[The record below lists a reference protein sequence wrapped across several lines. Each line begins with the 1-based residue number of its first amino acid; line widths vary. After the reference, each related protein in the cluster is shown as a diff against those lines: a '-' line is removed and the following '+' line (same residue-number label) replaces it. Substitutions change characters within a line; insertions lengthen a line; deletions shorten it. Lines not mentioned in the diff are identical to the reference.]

1 MTYQVDIVKDVLS
14 GSNLAYFGFTSDNHN
29 YAQEQRVYIKSI
41 CEVDAS
47 SGESIYKGYKDPS
60 DLDEDGVYDFQQ
72 KGDVP
77 EFSDSYEDDEIV
89 IIKEG
94 ADTTFTTSVTYEGTG
109 DVVWQMCNVDCSECT
124 IIEKSPGIMMTGIFR
139 GDIGGIEPS
148 VIELYALEDLSLI
161 HI

>member
-1 MTYQVDIVKDVLS
+1 M
-14 GSNLAYFGFTSDNHN
+14 
-29 YAQEQRVYIKSI
+29 
-41 CEVDAS
+41 
-47 SGESIYKGYKDPS
+47 
-60 DLDEDGVYDFQQ
+60 
-72 KGDVP
+72 P

-148 VIELYALEDLSLI
+148 VIELYALEDIADLSVYGIEIARDGSAADGQEYALSAVSLDSGEFYTVSSNCLLYTSDAADE
-161 HI
+161 